1 MSTWGSASAPAHRLI
16 SNRQAYCPLLGNTR
30 LARFDIRNVRGSAIA
45 PAHRTSNKQAH
56 CPLLGNTPLACI
68 SLRNVNLRQYTQ
80 SSQGRVGAQNL
91 YPSSQQCSSR
101 SCMRLGQCS
110 LVQLYIL
117 TAGSR
122 SALLSSLHRCRSHQR
137 RSQEA
142 SWKLMMMHQS
152 GRPNMGDGASRSPPH
167 FCQRSLTL

>member
-1 MSTWGSASAPAHRLI
+1 MSIGERKRSSTQTNIQQAGILPPVRKHASCVNFDIRNVWGSASAPAPR
-16 SNRQAYCPLLGNTR
+16 A
-30 LARFDIRNVRGSAIA
+30 
-45 PAHRTSNKQAH
+45 SNKQAH

-80 SSQGRVGAQNL
+80 SSQGRVGGRNL
-91 YPSSQQCSSR
+91 YPSSQQCNSR
-101 SCMRLGQCS
+101 SCMCLGQCS

-122 SALLSSLHRCRSHQR
+122 SALLPSLHRCRSHQR

-142 SWKLMMMHQS
+142 GWKLMMAQVVVH
-152 GRPNMGDGASRSPPH
+152 RTFASAA
-167 FCQRSLTL
+167 